1 MQNKVRQRNMD
12 WAQLLHH
19 STWHISSIIVPILL
33 LLLIS
38 SIIAPLL
45 LLLGTES
52 LPADWAS
59 GLPVKKLD
67 DLLSNVKSEVAKLKQ
82 K

>member
-1 MQNKVRQRNMD
+1 MQSQVRHRNMD

-19 STWHISSIIVPILL
+19 STWHISSIIV
-33 LLLIS
+33 
-38 SIIAPLL
+38 PLL

-67 DLLSNVKSEVAKLKQ
+67 DLLSNVNSEVAKLKQ

>member
-1 MQNKVRQRNMD
+1 MQNRVRQRNMD

-19 STWHISSIIVPILL
+19 STWHIASIMAPLL
-33 LLLIS
+33 LVLLL
-38 SIIAPLL
+38 PLL

-59 GLPVKKLD
+59 GVPVQKLD
-67 DLLSNVKSEVAKLKQ
+67 DLLSNVKNEVAKLKQ